1 MTQEGGEVLQSTLMW
16 FDPKRRVLNRPL
28 SWSAAL
34 MVGDGMQAGGVFC
47 LMPAKL
53 GHSWHVT
60 KSALNSFIIQTP
72 TIIKTERVGLNN
84 CDGVVG
90 INFSM
95 MADF

>member
-1 MTQEGGEVLQSTLMW
+1 
-16 FDPKRRVLNRPL
+16 
-28 SWSAAL
+28 

-53 GHSWHVT
+53 GHSGHAT

-72 TIIKTERVGLNN
+72 TIIKMERISLNIR
-84 CDGVVG
+84 DGVVG